1 MFRKLSALVAMLAMT
16 SVAAVGCI
24 SDHTYGCENTT
35 VVAAG
40 SPEGE
45 IFTQHGCPD
54 QIIEI
59 GNAVGPNVKHWNKYL
74 IVYRIAE
81 GHKLLGQIMQ
91 SDRFSNIA
99 YLVENG
105 KVVNGG
111 YVGEGSGNTIL
122 MALSGAWH
130 IRARAGYGG
139 DAGWDGGYGES
150 GRRGNG
156 LWGNNA
162 RDHYNTY

>member
-1 MFRKLSALVAMLAMT
+1 MFRKLCALAAVLALT
-16 SVAAVGCI
+16 SVTAVGCI

-45 IFTQHGCPD
+45 VYTQHGCPD

-59 GNAVGPNVKHWNKYL
+59 GNPVGPNIKHWNKYL
-74 IVYRIAE
+74 VVYRIAE
-81 GHKLLGQIMQ
+81 GHKLLNTLMQ
-91 SDRFSNIA
+91 DDRFSNIA

-111 YVGEGSGNTIL
+111 YVGEGSGSTIL
-122 MALSGAWH
+122 MALDGAMH
-130 IRARAGYGG
+130 NRVRAGYGG
-139 DAGWDGGYGES
+139 DDGFDGEYGVS
-150 GRRGNG
+150 GRRGN
-156 LWGNNA
+156 
-162 RDHYNTY
+162 Y